1 FHRDGRDRVVRC
13 VWNRSGS
20 CAAASR
26 TGAAATTAPATRIST
41 AAAAAPT
48 TAARADSAA
57 DPAVGCTDRAL
68 SRSSIGTGADGIDL
82 SARSD
87 AGGTLGRKEPESQGL
102 GARGRHATATVG
114 SKRQGTDVGT
124 AGAGDDE

>member
-1 FHRDGRDRVVRC
+1 MR
-13 VWNRSGS
+13 VWNSNGP
-20 CAAASR
+20 CAAAAR
-26 TGAAATTAPATRIST
+26 RGAPAATAPAAGTSAPAT
-41 AAAAAPT
+41 AAPT

-68 SRSSIGTGADGIDL
+68 SRSAIGTSFDGVDL

-87 AGGTLGRKEPESQGL
+87 AGGTLGREEPKSQGF